1 MQVRKHKRYFKHLC
15 HLEILLSTKRQELLI
30 GEIMTKVNDLAAKIE
45 QVNAQL
51 HKAKDEIINEVTVL
65 KDALQNVELP
75 AAAEDAL
82 NNLAAIAQAL
92 DDLNPDQAEE
102 PAEPQPD
109 EEPTGEDQTTEENSD
124 QPQE

>member
-1 MQVRKHKRYFKHLC
+1 
-15 HLEILLSTKRQELLI
+15 
-30 GEIMTKVNDLAAKIE
+30 MTKVNDLAAKIE

-65 KDALQNVELP
+65 KDSLQNVEVP

-92 DDLNPDQAEE
+92 DDLNPDQVEEPTDPQPVEEE
-102 PAEPQPD
+102 PAGE
-109 EEPTGEDQTTEENSD
+109 EDQSTEEDPAPGEGQSADPD

>member
-1 MQVRKHKRYFKHLC
+1 VKKHKKYFKEICL
-15 HLEILLSTKRQELLI
+15 LEIHASIKRQEYLI
-30 GEIMTKVNDLAAKIE
+30 GALMTKVNDLAAKIE

-75 AAAEDAL
+75 TAAEDAL

-92 DDLNPDQAEE
+92 DDLNPDQPDEPTDPQPSEE
-102 PAEPQPD
+102 PAS
-109 EEPTGEDQTTEENSD
+109 EEGQSADPD

>member
-1 MQVRKHKRYFKHLC
+1 
-15 HLEILLSTKRQELLI
+15 
-30 GEIMTKVNDLAAKIE
+30 MTKVNDLAAKIE

>member
-1 MQVRKHKRYFKHLC
+1 
-15 HLEILLSTKRQELLI
+15 
-30 GEIMTKVNDLAAKIE
+30 MTKVNDLAAKIE

-75 AAAEDAL
+75 TAAEDAL

-92 DDLNPDQAEE
+92 DDLNPDQPDEPTDPQPSEE
-102 PAEPQPD
+102 PAS
-109 EEPTGEDQTTEENSD
+109 EEGQSADPD